1 MISLPWFNMVSTKE
15 FKVSITFSFKL
26 RKQRKKCYDVSMNHH
41 CQKLLDQAKILYFLD
56 FRQYSIKMSYV
67 SLVLWSRF
75 LSFTSRELGV

>member
-1 MISLPWFNMVSTKE
+1 M
-15 FKVSITFSFKL
+15 
-26 RKQRKKCYDVSMNHH
+26 YHH
-41 CQKLLDQAKILYFLD
+41 CQKLLDQAKTLYFLD